1 MGLNPMIGE
10 AAGPTQITR
19 DNQHQTSPKGDSMN
33 ELTFDQVMAEIAMG
47 LERDA
52 EHDIP
57 YLKSKAEEYRD
68 HPQSREIL
76 RTIGRMIFD
85 ALPDDKKDEFQK
97 LVDNHADGTESVL
110 KEVVFCLKTGD
121 PEKALHLIEPLV
133 QSFDEMITAGC
144 YRDDKESVYFD
155 FTSPIEEIIW
165 RVHTDESRIVRV
177 CPEPFSHVYA
187 LYSACLYETGQ
198 HEAALAAEE
207 KAIRWNP
214 SDVNLRFEVGEN
226 YKKLGD
232 MEALNE
238 ALDTAHPYVRD
249 AAGMAKF
256 HREKA
261 FYLVETGNYELAAAY
276 LVFSTVFENSNLV
289 GSELMYLKRECGADF
304 TGMTVDEAT
313 AVLEKSGETYL
324 PDEGSLAA
332 LSSIIGIA
340 LKHDDAQT
348 ATRAAID
355 LYELTGDED
364 VRQLAMQL
372 MGDGEGE
379 Q

>member
-1 MGLNPMIGE
+1 
-10 AAGPTQITR
+10 
-19 DNQHQTSPKGDSMN
+19 
-33 ELTFDQVMAEIAMG
+33 
-47 LERDA
+47 
-52 EHDIP
+52 
-57 YLKSKAEEYRD
+57 
-68 HPQSREIL
+68 
-76 RTIGRMIFD
+76 
-85 ALPDDKKDEFQK
+85 
-97 LVDNHADGTESVL
+97 
-110 KEVVFCLKTGD
+110 
-121 PEKALHLIEPLV
+121 
-133 QSFDEMITAGC
+133 
-144 YRDDKESVYFD
+144 
-155 FTSPIEEIIW
+155 
-165 RVHTDESRIVRV
+165 
-177 CPEPFSHVYA
+177 
-187 LYSACLYETGQ
+187 
-198 HEAALAAEE
+198 
-207 KAIRWNP
+207 
-214 SDVNLRFEVGEN
+214 
-226 YKKLGD
+226 

-238 ALDTAHPYVRD
+238 ALDAARPYVRD

-313 AVLEKSGETYL
+313 AILEKSGETYL
-324 PDEGSLAA
+324 PDEGTLAA

-364 VRQLAMQL
+364 VKQLAMQL
-372 MGDGEGE
+372 MGENEGE

>member
-1 MGLNPMIGE
+1 MSL
-10 AAGPTQITR
+10 
-19 DNQHQTSPKGDSMN
+19 KGNTMS
-33 ELTFDQVMAEIAMG
+33 ERTFDQVMAEIAMG
-47 LERDA
+47 LDRNA

-57 YLKSKAEEYRD
+57 YLTSKAEEYRE
-68 HPQSREIL
+68 HPQGREIL
-76 RTIGRMIFD
+76 RTIGRLIFD
-85 ALPDDKKDEFQK
+85 ALPDDEKDEFQK
-97 LVDNHADGTESVL
+97 LIDNHADGTESVL
-110 KEVVFCLKTGD
+110 KEVVFCLKTGE
-121 PEKALHLIEPLV
+121 PEKALRLIEPLV
-133 QSFDEMITAGC
+133 QSVDEMIAAGC

-165 RVHTDESRIVRV
+165 RVHTDEPRVVRV

-198 HEAALAAEE
+198 HEAAIAAEE

-214 SDVNLRFEVGEN
+214 SDVNLRFEVAEN
-226 YKKLGD
+226 YKKLAD
-232 MEALNE
+232 MEALDE
-238 ALDTAHPYVRD
+238 ALDAAHPCIRD

-261 FYLVETGNYELAAAY
+261 FYLIETDNYELAAAY
-276 LVFSTVFENSNLV
+276 LVFSTVFENNSFV
-289 GSELMYLKRECGADF
+289 GSELMYLKRECGADY
-304 TGMTVDEAT
+304 TGMTVDEA
-313 AVLEKSGETYL
+313 AAILEKSGETYL
-324 PDEGSLAA
+324 PDEGTLAA

-348 ATRAAID
+348 AIRAATD

-364 VRQLAMQL
+364 VKQLAMHL
-372 MGDGEGE
+372 MEESKDE